1 VTSKSG
7 GVMAEPVRGISV
19 VKGTEG
25 REGGNSSGSG
35 SIDKDHSLSV
45 KTVSE
50 FRALP
55 VDPLVTFLAE
65 ATRYGHPRLR
75 ARRPLEPV
83 VAAGVANWY

>member
-1 VTSKSG
+1 
-7 GVMAEPVRGISV
+7 MAEQVRGISV

-55 VDPLVTFLAE
+55 VDPLVTFLTE
-65 ATRYGHPRLR
+65 ATRPGKIIVADHSVIPRE
-75 ARRPLEPV
+75 ASQPCQESAP
-83 VAAGVANWY
+83 GTQNF